1 MTAIR
6 IFCLFRSV
14 HGGSLDGRFTK
25 QRFKMIDFPVNI
37 NGIDVDAQ
45 YTEQAVHTI
54 FLPLLKKLTELQ
66 KEKGGRLLVMLA
78 APPGAG
84 KSTLLSFLE
93 KLCQGDETLCDLQ
106 TIGMDGFHRRQEY
119 LQSHFVQR
127 NGKQISMVEIKGAP
141 ITFDLETLTD
151 RVKKVA
157 SGAVCGWPVYNRML
171 HNPVE
176 NAVTVRK
183 NVVLLEGNYLLLNED
198 GWRGLSAYADCTISV
213 SAEAEMLRKRLID
226 RRVKTGVDAEAAT
239 RFVDFSDM
247 PNVRL
252 CLEKTLPAD
261 IQLSIDQNRD
271 YHLSSGILQNHAI
284 NDMIPAD

>member
-1 MTAIR
+1 
-6 IFCLFRSV
+6 
-14 HGGSLDGRFTK
+14 
-25 QRFKMIDFPVNI
+25 MIDFPVNI

-141 ITFDLETLTD
+141 ITFDLERLSESI
-151 RVKKVA
+151 KKAA
-157 SGAVCGWPVYNRML
+157 SGAVCGWPVYDRLL

-176 NAVTVRK
+176 NAVTVDSAI
-183 NVVLLEGNYLLLNED
+183 VALEGNYLLLDED
-198 GWRGLSAYADCTISV
+198 GWRTLSAFADYTVSV
-213 SAEAEMLRKRLID
+213 QAQEETLRSRLID
-226 RRVKTGVDAEAAT
+226 RRVKTGVDREAAE

-252 CLEKTLPAD
+252 CLEHSLPAD
-261 IQLSIDQNRD
+261 LQLRIDDRGE
-271 YHLSSGILQNHAI
+271 YHF
-284 NDMIPAD
+284 